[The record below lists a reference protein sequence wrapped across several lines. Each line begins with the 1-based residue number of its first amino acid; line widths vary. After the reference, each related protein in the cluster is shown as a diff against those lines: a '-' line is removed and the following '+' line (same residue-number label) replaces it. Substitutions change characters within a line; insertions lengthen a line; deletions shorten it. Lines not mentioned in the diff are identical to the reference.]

1 MRKNVKHEIMQST
14 IELIREKGSN
24 PAEITIREICNRIG
38 IGAGLVNYH
47 FQTKEN
53 LIAQCVQE
61 MISEVIKQAGDVYKT
76 LPEMTPVEKL
86 RWMVKYTCEFLVT
99 HENIARISI
108 LADLTAVNQND
119 NTSQTIAA
127 FSPLVRRAFSN
138 QAEDQE
144 IKQRTYLMILTLQS
158 LFLRSASLKIE
169 TGIDFNNRQQRE
181 NLIDQIIDCYLN

>member
-86 RWMVKYTCEFLVT
+86 RWIVKYTCEFLVT